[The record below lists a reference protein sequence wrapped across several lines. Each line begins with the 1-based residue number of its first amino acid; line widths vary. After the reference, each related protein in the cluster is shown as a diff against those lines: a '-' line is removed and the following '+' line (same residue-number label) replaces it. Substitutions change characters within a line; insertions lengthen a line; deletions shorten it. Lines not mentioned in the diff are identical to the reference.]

1 MWILKSARLGRAMG
15 SSVGGLSDREVALDE
30 LVADGAKRLFHTA
43 THAEGR
49 RAELRGRGC
58 EPDMAGLDLGALL
71 EEFLK
76 HSEKLPCGLIVF
88 PAAPEAEV
96 LLAAWKHLVAL
107 GCLTLRPI
115 PGHGDGN
122 AIAIV
127 HVAIKALQAE
137 ESNADFAG
145 ARTLCA
151 VKHLVD
157 VGDLFVDL
165 HESFGELVCV
175 RIQALTPV
183 LRLAGLLGWDG
194 KRAID
199 AGLAIGRRVG
209 VVF

>member
-1 MWILKSARLGRAMG
+1 MWILESARLGRAKG
-15 SSVGGLSDREVALDE
+15 SRVGGLSDREVALDE
-30 LVADGAKRLFHTA
+30 LVADGGKRLFHTA
-43 THAEGR
+43 AHAEGR
-49 RAELRGRGC
+49 RAELRGRGR
-58 EPDMAGLDLGALL
+58 EPDMAGLDLGTLL

-76 HSEKLPCGLIVF
+76 HAEQLPGGLIVF
-88 PAAPEAEV
+88 PAASEAEV
-96 LLAAWKHLVAL
+96 LLAARKHLVAL

-122 AIAIV
+122 AIAVV
-127 HVAIKALQAE
+127 HIAIKALQAE
-137 ESNADFAG
+137 ESNTDFAG
-145 ARTLCA
+145 ARTLRP

-183 LRLAGLLGWDG
+183 LWLAGLLGWDR
-194 KRAID
+194 KCAID
-199 AGLAIGRRVG
+199 AGLAIRRHVG